1 MGTADAEAGE
11 RMADAKQ
18 GAREKRLREGGGSGI
33 GSGDDEAETGGKL
46 SAAASAMAEG
56 PTAAD
61 GVVMHDPN
69 KFVAAACVL
78 RLVVLPAICLPLH
91 LLLRQMGALSADPI
105 VLMIL
110 TISAGT
116 PSSQTLV
123 MYFNAR
129 GATRLATESAKI
141 YVPMYALSVLTV
153 SVLIVT
159 VCLIVGT
166 VDGTKMASP
175 SVRNLVHV
183 LQALR
188 DSTNRTPEGS
198 LVFPT
203 DRWCSCYLSQ

>member
-1 MGTADAEAGE
+1 
-11 RMADAKQ
+11 MADAKQ

-91 LLLRQMGALSADPI
+91 LLLRQIGALSADPI

-123 MYFNAR
+123 MYQRAVHAAR
-129 GATRLATESAKI
+129 HRIRQDLRP
-141 YVPMYALSVLTV
+141 YVRAL
-153 SVLIVT
+153 
-159 VCLIVGT
+159 G
-166 VDGTKMASP
+166 
-175 SVRNLVHV
+175 
-183 LQALR
+183 
-188 DSTNRTPEGS
+188 
-198 LVFPT
+198 T
-203 DRWCSCYLSQ
+203 DRFGPDRHRVPHRRGRGRHAMKIGARRAFGM